1 MAYPIQHMSIRDLLA
16 KLSCNDLILPALQR
30 EFVWGAKDIAKLFD
44 SLLQEY
50 PINTLMFWETSNLP
64 AQPIGFYRF
73 LDPDFTVG
81 NPNVIFKNSMCPP
94 TQTYNV
100 VIDGQQRITSIYVG
114 LCGSYKTA
122 KAKNASALYIR
133 LDKKCSASDMV
144 YDFQFLTTSQ
154 FNSKLKLGEKW
165 CKVKDVYNP
174 AFNMFNAVTSMGLSS
189 NEWGQKT
196 LTKLVALFDN
206 NDVINYYCINGKKTL
221 DDVLDIFVRTNSGGY
236 TLTKGDL
243 LLSAMTVNWATIAP
257 TVSARKYVEDIID
270 DVKGL
275 GYKIDKDWVLKCFVM
290 LADEPLNLNV
300 ISFMSSKVCNTIYH
314 NKEEVRKSIYKA
326 FDLVSNWK
334 LLEKGLT
341 TKLAIIPIVY
351 FIYIQKLYSTAILLT
366 NSQKRNYESMR
377 RFVFHSIINNLFEA
391 STDNTLKDVRSI
403 INKFSPSNDFDY
415 SAIEKNISQLKIA
428 KSDYPTILGIRKQ
441 QAFPILNIL
450 YAIAIENGL
459 STYSLSSGSTYEVDH
474 IHPKKS
480 FDPASLSTASFSTPN
495 DEKMAKDGATYDTI
509 VNLELLDSSTN
520 KSKNKSTLVSWFKG
534 MNKSTKEKT
543 MSNHFYD
550 KTISIDFSDF
560 GSFINARKA
569 KLEKVLALL

>member
-1 MAYPIQHMSIRDLLA
+1 MSIRDLLA
-16 KLSCNDLILPALQR
+16 KIPCNNLILPALQR
-30 EFVWGAKDIAKLFD
+30 EFVWGSRDITKLFD

-64 AQPIGFYRF
+64 AQPIGFYKF

-81 NPNVIFKNSMCPP
+81 NPNVFFNTGACPP
-94 TQTYNV
+94 AQTYNV

-114 LCGSYKTA
+114 ICGSYKTA
-122 KAKNASALYIR
+122 KAKNKSELHIR
-133 LDKKCSASDMV
+133 LDKKCSASYMV
-144 YDFQFLTTSQ
+144 YDFQFLSPSQ
-154 FNSKLKLGEKW
+154 LSSKSKAGEVW

-174 AFNMFNAVTSMGLSS
+174 GFNLVRTINALGLVG
-189 NEWGQKT
+189 NVWAEET
-196 LTKLVALFDN
+196 LTKLFTLFDN
-206 NDVINYYCINGKKTL
+206 KDVINYYCINGKKTL

-243 LLSAMTVNWATIAP
+243 LLSAMTVNWSTNVP

-415 SAIEKNISQLKIA
+415 SAIEKNISQLKIT

-459 STYSLSSGSTYEVDH
+459 STFSLSTGSTYEVDH

-480 FDPASLSTASFSTPN
+480 FEPASLSTASFKTTN
-495 DEKMAKDGATYDTI
+495 DEIMAKDGATYDTI

-534 MNKSTKEKT
+534 MNNSTKYKT

-560 GSFINARKA
+560 GSFINARKV
-569 KLEKVLALL
+569 KLEKVLDLL